1 MFRNR
6 TFLFGLGTGVIVAA
20 VALQVMLIGKAQTD
34 AAVRPA
40 LTKEQLELEA
50 AKLGLK
56 VYAADEA
63 LYTEQELERKL
74 QERSQLEPPNEGDAD
89 AVRDAKPQASDAEG
103 QAQSD
108 GAQRA
113 EAGDSNGN
121 TAEAGD
127 SAPPK
132 TVKQEKTKKP
142 AQEAKNVKVTI
153 KPGMSLRMVAA
164 ALEKAGVVKDADTF
178 IDYGVQAEINSIIQP
193 GTYEFGPNTDM
204 DTIAGKITKKK

>member
-50 AKLGLK
+50 SKLGLK
-56 VYAADEA
+56 VYAAEEV

-74 QERSQLEPPNEGDAD
+74 QERSQLEPPKEGDAG
-89 AVRDAKPQASDAEG
+89 AVQDAKPQVSDAEG

-113 EAGDSNGN
+113 EAGDLNGN
-121 TAEAGD
+121 TAEAADGT
-127 SAPPK
+127 PPK
-132 TVKQEKTKKP
+132 TVKQEIPKKP
-142 AQEAKNVKVTI
+142 AKEAKNVKVTI

-204 DTIAGKITKKK
+204 DAIAGKITKKK